1 MKHYLQQQKEIKRI
15 EDFVANQ
22 RRWNR
27 ERNII
32 AAESRLKALDRMVK
46 LEKPKEAVKAPSFAF
61 QTAAKQSSD
70 VLSVRGVSKTFG
82 SAPLLTDVSFEL
94 KLGDRLFIVGANG
107 SGKSTLIKI
116 LTSRLEPDRGR
127 YEYGYNQIV
136 GYYDQEQ
143 QLIDDEN
150 TVIGELWDENGA
162 LTMTQVRTTLASF
175 GFTGDD
181 VFKANA
187 VLSGGE
193 RARLSIAKLI
203 LKGASLLILDEP
215 TNHLDI
221 ASREVLESALA
232 AFGGTVLCVS
242 HDRFFISSLA
252 TRILE
257 LDRRRY
263 PDGSAL
269 YELPYDAFLEKR
281 PPLPQQTA
289 AEAAA
294 PVRETVSKPNVD
306 LRRVRKRHVIVE
318 NEIGRREKA
327 LSDIKARMNGEE
339 SSDYMALAAL
349 AREEEAVNA
358 ELQKLYD
365 EYLELEALLEE

>member
-1 MKHYLQQQKEIKRI
+1 MFSGPYSVFKRKKQEQRDAQMKHYLQQQKEIKRI

-150 TVIGELWDENGA
+150 TVIGELWDE
-162 LTMTQVRTTLASF
+162 T
-175 GFTGDD
+175 
-181 VFKANA
+181 
-187 VLSGGE
+187 
-193 RARLSIAKLI
+193 AR
-203 LKGASLLILDEP
+203 
-215 TNHLDI
+215 
-221 ASREVLESALA
+221 
-232 AFGGTVLCVS
+232 
-242 HDRFFISSLA
+242 
-252 TRILE
+252 
-257 LDRRRY
+257 
-263 PDGSAL
+263 
-269 YELPYDAFLEKR
+269 
-281 PPLPQQTA
+281 
-289 AEAAA
+289 
-294 PVRETVSKPNVD
+294 
-306 LRRVRKRHVIVE
+306 
-318 NEIGRREKA
+318 
-327 LSDIKARMNGEE
+327 
-339 SSDYMALAAL
+339 
-349 AREEEAVNA
+349 
-358 ELQKLYD
+358 
-365 EYLELEALLEE
+365 